1 MEKYIEEKEPLGNK
15 DILNDIIN
23 VVENLEEEIKKV
35 DDAILEIPPTDNLKG
50 EKGDKGD
57 KGDPGEDLNIKGSF
71 DSIDELPPNAK
82 LGDGYIID
90 GNLYVWSN
98 NAWVDAGDIKGE
110 QGDKGNKGE
119 KGDKGEKGNKGQDIK
134 IKGILNSVNELPTNA
149 NLGDVYVIDRMI
161 YIFNEKW
168 LEAGSVKGEKGDPGV
183 KGELGA
189 KGDKGDPGE
198 PGTDGE
204 KGEKGDPGEP
214 GTDGEKG
221 DKGEPGTP
229 GRDGTFDESKRFSTL
244 ITANKTIINATNE
257 IKRNAGEANQFLKN
271 GKEMLANALT
281 DKKIPTLSTDS
292 FEVIA
297 ENIGKIKETP
307 DIPKDSEGVVIRKD
321 SSDIIHKIIKLETN
335 VTEGEA
341 TPSELWANTDNPN
354 WIFYISV
361 DNEDNIIYTTG
372 TKLKKI
378 TTENALTWE
387 TSELGSSNLSAVSI
401 DTDGKILV
409 ASANGYIGVFNSE
422 GAMLKQISG
431 NTRQVITLKTD
442 SENNIIFATPE
453 KTIKKITS
461 DETLIWTFAGHTS
474 TVNSI
479 DTDSE
484 NNIISGSSD
493 KTIRKISADGEE
505 VWKYSGSTGI
515 ILSVKIDYQGNIING
530 NSDTTG
536 KITADGVEIWQYKD
550 AWRGTSILDVDY
562 ENNIYIGGADGLL
575 SKLTPGGTLTWKI
588 NWKNGIYAISLDSKE
603 NIIIGDSGGIIKK
616 MKNTHTVENIAY
628 FE

>member
-1 MEKYIEEKEPLGNK
+1 
-15 DILNDIIN
+15 
-23 VVENLEEEIKKV
+23 
-35 DDAILEIPPTDNLKG
+35 
-50 EKGDKGD
+50 
-57 KGDPGEDLNIKGSF
+57 
-71 DSIDELPPNAK
+71 
-82 LGDGYIID
+82 
-90 GNLYVWSN
+90 
-98 NAWVDAGDIKGE
+98 
-110 QGDKGNKGE
+110 
-119 KGDKGEKGNKGQDIK
+119 
-134 IKGILNSVNELPTNA
+134 
-149 NLGDVYVIDRMI
+149 
-161 YIFNEKW
+161 
-168 LEAGSVKGEKGDPGV
+168 AGSVKGEKGDPGEP
-183 KGELGA
+183 GTAGA

-198 PGTDGE
+198 PGINGI

-214 GTDGEKG
+214 GTDGAKGGKG
-221 DKGEPGTP
+221 DPGEPGI
-229 GRDGTFDESKRFSTL
+229 DGTFDESKRFSAL

-257 IKRNAGEANQFLKN
+257 IKRNAGEANQFLEN

-281 DKKIPTLSTDS
+281 DKKVPTLSTDS

-307 DIPKDSEGVVIRKD
+307 DIPEDSEGVVIRKN
-321 SSDIIHKIIKLETN
+321 SSDVINKIIKLETKI
-335 VTEGEA
+335 TEGEA
-341 TPSELWANTDNPN
+341 TPGELWANTDNPN

-372 TKLKKI
+372 TKVKKI
-378 TTENALTWE
+378 TTENVLVWE
-387 TSELGSSNLSAVSI
+387 TSELGSSNLSTISI
-401 DTDGKILV
+401 NTDGKILV

-422 GAMLKQISG
+422 GTMLKKISG

-442 SENNIIFATPE
+442 SENNIIFTTLE

-461 DETLIWTFAGHTS
+461 DETLIWTFTGHTDMIS
-474 TVNSI
+474 SL
-479 DTDSE
+479 DTDNE

-493 KTIRKISADGEE
+493 KTIRKISADGQE

-515 ILSVKIDYQGNIING
+515 VFFVKIDYQGNIING

-550 AWRGTSILDVDY
+550 AWRGTSVLDVDY
-562 ENNIYIGGADGLL
+562 ENNIYTGGQDELL

-588 NWKNGIYAISLDSKE
+588 NWGQWALSISLDSKE
-603 NIIIGDSGGIIKK
+603 NIIVGNNKGVIKK